1 MTKKISVEPCRVGE
15 REKSFEKFWKRCL
28 NKSNMSFLKKL
39 DSRVSIDRKS
49 ILIDRNKQRLTKNFK
64 CNFYWSKNRL
74 DQSKFWKNSFLE
86 KITWFLKKLLK
97 ALNIMS
103 KMHKNEMKCFSK
115 TQVLNP
121 VFPKLRFSNIL
132 PLKSQTQS
140 MFCTKKKL
148 KVISHFVGQTER
160 HTQ

>member
-1 MTKKISVEPCRVGE
+1 MEKQNF
-15 REKSFEKFWKRCL
+15 REKQPD
-28 NKSNMSFLKKL
+28 FLKTL
-39 DSRVSIDRKS
+39 
-49 ILIDRNKQRLTKNFK
+49 N
-64 CNFYWSKNRL
+64 
-74 DQSKFWKNSFLE
+74 
-86 KITWFLKKLLK
+86 K
-97 ALNIMS
+97 ALNIMN
-103 KMHKNEMKCFSK
+103 KMHKNEIKFFSK

-160 HTQ
+160 HT